1 MTELSSAEQRVLDAL
16 DETALVQELID
27 LIRVPSVTGTDA
39 ESDLQHR
46 FRGQLDE
53 LGFEV
58 DAWKLDLEA
67 LRAHPDFPGTEA
79 PRVEGY
85 GVVGQLGPSG
95 RPALVLQAHVDVVP
109 TGDLDKWFDRDPF
122 SGLIRGG
129 VVHGRGA
136 CDMKAGAAVNL
147 AVARALVASGLRL
160 ERPFALHS
168 VVSEEDGGQP
178 CLDLVAGRV
187 KLFGGDLPVPHMG
200 WNEVQQTSAD
210 HPLYDGIPDGA
221 AFYFAHSYYCV
232 PEHEDAALAT
242 TDYGLNFA
250 SSLGA
255 GNVMGVQFHPE
266 KSGRWGLRLLQNFVA
281 ITAAGGVEQKRTAL
295 VEAGK

>member
-1 MTELSSAEQRVLDAL
+1 MIAIVDYGAGNVRSVEQ
-16 DETALVQELID
+16 
-27 LIRVPSVTGTDA
+27 
-39 ESDLQHR
+39 
-46 FRGQLDE
+46 
-53 LGFEV
+53 
-58 DAWKLDLEA
+58 A
-67 LRAHPDFPGTEA
+67 LRAVGAECKLTTDHHEILQAD
-79 PRVEGY
+79 
-85 GVVGQLGPSG
+85 GVVLPGVGAARDTMDNLAARDLIDPVVEVVNAG
-95 RPALVLQAHVDVVP
+95 RPFLGICMGMQALM
-109 TGDLDKWFDRDPF
+109 T
-122 SGLIRGG
+122 
-129 VVHGRGA
+129 
-136 CDMKAGAAVNL
+136 M
-147 AVARALVASGLRL
+147 
-160 ERPFALHS
+160 
-168 VVSEEDGGQP
+168 SEEDGGQP